1 MPVLRDRSLTAH
13 HRGDSNI
20 AVSCP
25 RCGSEI
31 NVSMFS
37 GDKPIRCDACF
48 YPLLTRGDLL
58 PFVSACEQ
66 VSNSDAQCVN
76 LAAHILSKLS
86 ETVPEAAMA
95 MNRLVN
101 RMPFTT
107 VSEFERFSALVNAYA
122 YQSPWFFISFR
133 RTIGFGIQCNTFG
146 SSFSQE
152 RGYCAEHKDHDD
164 CAVEDVYIK
173 YTLLYAD
180 GYDSKCTCR

>member
-122 YQSPWFFISFR
+122 AGSTQAQDMLDKMCLSNPKAYQVQVCKNC
-133 RTIGFGIQCNTFG
+133 G
-146 SSFSQE
+146 
-152 RGYCAEHKDHDD
+152 AK
-164 CAVEDVYIK
+164 K
-173 YTLLYAD
+173 YFEKTA
-180 GYDSKCTCR
+180 DSKVRCVYCQSED